1 MLVYVLDFLK
11 YGVFSLLIKVLDN
24 FFFMEF
30 FMVLGSVIK
39 KI

>member
-24 FFFMEF
+24 FFFYGF
-30 FMVLGSVIK
+30 VYGFGK
-39 KI
+39 FN